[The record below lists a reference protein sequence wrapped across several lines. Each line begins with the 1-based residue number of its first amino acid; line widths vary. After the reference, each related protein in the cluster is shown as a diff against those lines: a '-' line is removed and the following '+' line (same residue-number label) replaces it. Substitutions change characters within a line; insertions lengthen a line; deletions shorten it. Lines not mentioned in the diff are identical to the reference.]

1 MRSLRVILLL
11 ALFLGV
17 AACST
22 SKFRTYN
29 GPQVTQVNVFKSSRT
44 LQLMHHNRVLETFE
58 FELGFA
64 PTGHKTFEG
73 DGRTPEGFYFIDRR
87 NPNSEFHL
95 SVGISYPDSEDLAR
109 ALEME
114 LDPGGDIFIH
124 GTPDMFRG
132 KDDWTA
138 GCIAVSNRDMEKI
151 YAMVQNGTPIAI
163 YP

>member
-1 MRSLRVILLL
+1 MRGIRVLLLL
-11 ALFLGV
+11 AVLL
-17 AACST
+17 AATGC

-29 GPQVTQVNVFKSSRT
+29 GPEVTQINVFKSSRT
-44 LQLMHHNRVLETFE
+44 MALMHHDQTLEVFE

-64 PTGHKTFEG
+64 PTGHKVFEG

-87 NPNSEFHL
+87 NPNSDFHL
-95 SVGISYPDSEDLAR
+95 SIGISYPDAEDLAR

-114 LDPGGDIFIH
+114 LDPGGEIFIH
-124 GTPDMFRG
+124 GTPRMFAG
-132 KDDWTA
+132 MDDWTN